1 MGCAAAFEHVL
12 VASVV
17 VLAVAADLDLAAV
30 PGRVGVDDER
40 TAVTADV
47 EYDVLWVRAVGVAL
61 VGVAV
66 AVVGTFVLVQG
77 IGLGGAGEPQLDG
90 VS

>member
-1 MGCAAAFEHVL
+1 
-12 VASVV
+12 
-17 VLAVAADLDLAAV
+17 
-30 PGRVGVDDER
+30 
-40 TAVTADV
+40 
-47 EYDVLWVRAVGVAL
+47 VRAVGVAL